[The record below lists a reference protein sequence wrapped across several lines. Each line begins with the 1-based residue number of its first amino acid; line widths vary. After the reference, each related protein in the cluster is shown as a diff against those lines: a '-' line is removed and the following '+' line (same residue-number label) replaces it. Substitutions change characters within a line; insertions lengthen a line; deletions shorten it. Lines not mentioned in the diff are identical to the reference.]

1 MNCIVYTVSYNFA
14 IHPTCPLT
22 FMVYKYSELQVFDV
36 IQNLSYKANCRTHI
50 FFLVKLKKI
59 KYMRLVVEEIAKT
72 YSPTFAH
79 KKGDGIP
86 I

>member
-1 MNCIVYTVSYNFA
+1 
-14 IHPTCPLT
+14 
-22 FMVYKYSELQVFDV
+22 
-36 IQNLSYKANCRTHI
+36 
-50 FFLVKLKKI
+50 VKLKKI